1 MEESPRGF
9 ENARKKAEE
18 LINHGER
25 LNQLLQYAINKARK
39 QKEKIQE
46 VTEELIALIELV
58 KAYTKGEYRSVPWK
72 VIVYA
77 IAAIVYFVNPIDII
91 PDFVFGIGFLDDA
104 TVIAFVAN
112 AIREE
117 LKHFAES
124 KKVETP
130 QENLE

>member
-9 ENARKKAEE
+9 ESARKKAED
-18 LINHGER
+18 LINRGER
-25 LNQLLQYAINKARK
+25 LNQLLQDAVRKTQK

-46 VTEELIALIELV
+46 VREELIALIELV

-72 VIVYA
+72 VIIYA
-77 IAAIVYFVNPIDII
+77 IAAIIYFVNPLDII
-91 PDFVFGIGFLDDA
+91 PDFLFGIGFLDDA

-117 LKHFAES
+117 LKRFAET
-124 KKVETP
+124 K
-130 QENLE
+130 